1 MNRGTVPLFYFRR
14 RKNGNKIYGE
24 GEALGM
30 MYGKNLTEALGFDN
44 VSFIMNS
51 ERYEKNKE
59 TRKRIFFR

>member
-1 MNRGTVPLFYFRR
+1 MIKKVSIIGL
-14 RKNGNKIYGE
+14 G
-24 GEALGM
+24 ALGM